1 MTKLYFIIALC
12 GLEIAIYTYAWNQGI
27 AKCRRENTQHFINQI
42 TEQNKKQRILDVEI
56 YHTNLRDIRRVL
68 REKYTIAE

>member
-27 AKCRRENTQHFINQI
+27 AKCRRENTQQFINQI